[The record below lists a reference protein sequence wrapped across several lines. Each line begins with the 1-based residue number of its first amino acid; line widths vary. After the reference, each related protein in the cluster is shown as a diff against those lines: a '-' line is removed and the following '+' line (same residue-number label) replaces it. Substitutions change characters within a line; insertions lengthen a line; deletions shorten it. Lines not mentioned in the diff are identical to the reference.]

1 MKKFLLKFIILIF
14 VLIIVPSKLICQFTV
29 IFRIKSMPVIH
40 AKEAIYI
47 AGNFN
52 DWKPGNADYV
62 FVKKDSQ
69 LVLKLENISLAQLEF
84 KCTRGNW
91 NTTETTDAGA
101 GIENRIIKL
110 TSDTT
115 IDLNIEGWKDDF
127 IDNGKKHTASPN
139 VHIVATDFD
148 MPQLERSR
156 KIWIYLPKNY
166 KESNNKYPV
175 LYMQDG
181 QNLFDDYTSFSGEW
195 NVDETLDDLIKSGTP
210 ACIVVGID
218 NGPQRMTEYNPYTFE
233 KFGKGEGDKYLEFI
247 VKTLKPYIDR
257 HYNTLKTPQN
267 TLIAGSSMGGL
278 ISYYALLKHPDT
290 FGSAGIFSPSF
301 WIADKI
307 KALTDLNGSKL
318 KGKLFFY
325 IGAEEGNGNVENM
338 EDIVKKLGDNSTAS
352 IYSVI
357 DPEGKHNEEAWRKW
371 FAFFYKWVMADGFNN
386 VIKIDK

>member
-1 MKKFLLKFIILIF
+1 MKRFLLKFIILIF
-14 VLIIVPSKLICQFTV
+14 VMIIIPSKLICQFTV
-29 IFRIKSMPVIH
+29 IFRIKSMPVTH
-40 AKEAIYI
+40 VKEPIYI

-52 DWKPGNADYV
+52 DWKPGNTDYV
-62 FVKKDSQ
+62 FIKKDSQ

-84 KCTRGNW
+84 KCTRGSW
-91 NTTETTDAGA
+91 NTCETTYAGA

-110 TSDTT
+110 ISDTT

-127 IDNGKKHTASPN
+127 IDNGKKHTASHN

-156 KIWIYLPKNY
+156 KIWIYLPENY
-166 KESNNKYPV
+166 KEGNNKYPV

-181 QNLFDDYTSFSGEW
+181 QNLFDDYTAFSGEW
-195 NVDETLDDLIKSGTP
+195 NVDETLDDLIKNGTP

-247 VKTLKPYIDR
+247 VKTLKPYIDK
-257 HYNTLKTPQN
+257 HYNTLKNPQN
-267 TLIAGSSMGGL
+267 TMIAGSSMGGL
-278 ISYYALLKHPDT
+278 IAYYALLKHPDT
-290 FGSAGIFSPSF
+290 FGNAGIFSPSF

-307 KALTDLNGSKL
+307 KMLTDTNGSKL

-325 IGAEEGNGNVENM
+325 IGAKEGKENVENM
-338 EDIVKKLGDNSTAS
+338 EDIVKRLGDISTAS
-352 IYSVI
+352 IYSIV
-357 DPEGKHNEEAWRKW
+357 DPEGKHNEQAWRKW

-386 VIKIDK
+386 VIKMD